1 MLFFFLFIDIYSP
14 RRFLSLCNHFIRCFV
29 RIDIGREMSKKG
41 LVIITGASSGIGEA
55 TARAFADA
63 GHPLLLLARRLDRLE
78 ALKLPNTLCEK
89 VDVTNREQLQSA
101 IEKAETQY
109 GPTDCL
115 VNNAGVMLL
124 GLAESQDPKEWE
136 QMVQVN
142 IMGVL
147 NGIHLVLPGMKSRRT
162 GTIINISSIAGRKTF
177 PNHSVYCGT
186 KFAVHALT
194 EQIREEASS
203 HDVRFVTIAPG
214 VVETELL
221 SHSTSKEIVDNYKQW
236 KKQMGEPLES
246 EDVAR
251 SILFAYQQPQ
261 RVCIRE
267 IVLCP
272 TRQDK

>member
-1 MLFFFLFIDIYSP
+1 
-14 RRFLSLCNHFIRCFV
+14 
-29 RIDIGREMSKKG
+29 MSKKG
-41 LVIITGASSGIGEA
+41 LVVITGASSGIGEA
-55 TARAFADA
+55 TARAFSDA

-89 VDVTNREQLQSA
+89 VDVTDRNQIKSA
-101 IEKAETQY
+101 IEKAEKKY

-124 GLAESQDPKEWE
+124 GLADTQDPKEWE

-147 NGIHLVLPGMKSRRT
+147 NGIHVVLSGMKERHH
-162 GTIINISSIAGRKTF
+162 GTIINVSSVAGRKTF

-186 KFAVHALT
+186 KFSVHALT

-203 HDVRFVTIAPG
+203 YDVRFITIAPG

-221 SHSTSKEIVDNYKQW
+221 SHTTSKEIVDNYGQW
-236 KKQMGEPLES
+236 KKEMGQPLQS
-246 EDVAR
+246 EDVAN